1 MSGKLQTLTGKRTSM
16 ALSDYR
22 YRDDGRP
29 RIIHFSGGRTSAY
42 LLTHTLAAYG
52 GSLPDH
58 VRIAFCNTG
67 KEREETLVFIQRC
80 SEKWNVKVTWL
91 EYDFRPDARGGR
103 HDPKH
108 VHRIVNFENA
118 SRNGEPFE
126 AMIRSGSILPTVA
139 LRKCTSELKV
149 RTSERWARRTLK
161 WKKHFD
167 VLGIRYDEG
176 RRWRKA
182 LMEECRTEYPL
193 VSARVTKPMVDAFW
207 QQCPFDL
214 GIPSRLGNCDLCFLK
229 GKRNLIRTIKQEPDR
244 ARWWI
249 TQEEHIL
256 HAHGR
261 RLRNSKMAQFSQ
273 RYTYAE
279 LLEESLVPDPQ
290 LVLIDTESDE
300 AIHCFCG
307 D

>member
-1 MSGKLQTLTGKRTSM
+1 M

-22 YRDDGRP
+22 YREDGRS

-42 LLTHTLAAYG
+42 LLAHTLAAYG
-52 GSLPDH
+52 GSLPAH
-58 VRIAFCNTG
+58 VRVAFCNTG

-80 SEKWNVKVTWL
+80 SQEWNVNVTWL
-91 EYDFRPDARGGR
+91 EYDYLPHARGGR

-108 VHRIVNFENA
+108 VHRVVDFKSA

-149 RTSERWARRTLK
+149 RTCQSWARRVLG
-161 WKKHFD
+161 WKKYFD
-167 VLGIRYDEG
+167 VLGIRWDEP

-182 LMEECRTEYPL
+182 LMEECTTEYPL
-193 VSARVTKPMVDAFW
+193 VSAMVTKTMVDAFW
-207 QQCPFDL
+207 QRSPFDL

-229 GKRNLIRTIKQEPDR
+229 GKRNLIRTIKKEPER
-244 ARWWI
+244 AKWWI
-249 TQEEHIL
+249 SQEEHIL
-256 HAHGR
+256 HSHGR

-273 RYTYAE
+273 RYRYSE
-279 LLEESLVPDPQ
+279 LLEESLVADPQ
-290 LVLIDTESDE
+290 LVLIDADSDDG
-300 AIHCFCG
+300 ISCFCG

>member
-1 MSGKLQTLTGKRTSM
+1 M
-16 ALSDYR
+16 ALSDYCFR
-22 YRDDGRP
+22 EDGRP

-42 LLTHTLAAYG
+42 LLFHTMEAYG
-52 GSLPDH
+52 GSLPKH
-58 VRIAFCNTG
+58 VRVAYCNTG
-67 KEREETLVFIQRC
+67 KEREETLSFIQRC
-80 SEKWNVKVTWL
+80 SDEWNVEVTWL
-91 EYDFRPDARGGR
+91 EYDYRTDAQGGL

-108 VHRIVNFENA
+108 VHRVVSFDQA

-149 RTSERWARRTLK
+149 RTSERWARRALG
-161 WKKHFD
+161 WKKHLD
-167 VLGIRYDEG
+167 VLGIRYDEP

-193 VSARVTKPMVDAFW
+193 VHARVTRRMVDEFW
-207 QQCPFDL
+207 ARSPFDL
-214 GIPSRLGNCDLCFLK
+214 GIPSRIGNCDLCFLK

-244 ARWWI
+244 AQWWI
-249 TQEEHIL
+249 GQEKHIL
-256 HAHGR
+256 HSHGR

-273 RYTYAE
+273 RYTYSE
-279 LLEESLVPDPQ
+279 LLQEALTAAPQ
-290 LVLIDTESDE
+290 LVLIDVNGEGGIS
-300 AIHCFCG
+300 CFCG

>member
-1 MSGKLQTLTGKRTSM
+1 M

-22 YRDDGRP
+22 YREDGRP

-42 LLTHTLAAYG
+42 LLAHTLAAYR
-52 GSLPDH
+52 GSLPAH
-58 VRIAFCNTG
+58 VRVAFCNTG
-67 KEREETLVFIQRC
+67 KEREETLVFIDRC
-80 SEKWNVKVTWL
+80 SREWNVDVTWL
-91 EYDFRPDARGGR
+91 EYDYLPNARGGR

-108 VHRIVNFENA
+108 VHRVVSFDSA

-149 RTSERWARRTLK
+149 RTCQRWARRVLG
-161 WKKHFD
+161 WKKYFD
-167 VLGIRYDEG
+167 VLGIRWDEP

-182 LMEECRTEYPL
+182 LMEECTTEYPL
-193 VSARVTKPMVDAFW
+193 VSAMVTRAMVDAFW
-207 QQCPFDL
+207 HRSPFDL

-229 GKRNLIRTIKQEPDR
+229 GKRNLIRTIKKEPER
-244 ARWWI
+244 TKWWI
-249 TQEEHIL
+249 DQEEHIL
-256 HAHGR
+256 SSHGR

-273 RYTYAE
+273 RYRYSE
-279 LLEESLVPDPQ
+279 LLEESLVADPQ
-290 LVLIDTESDE
+290 LVLIDTDDDDGIS
-300 AIHCFCG
+300 CFCG

>member
-1 MSGKLQTLTGKRTSM
+1 MS
-16 ALSDYR
+16 LSDYR
-22 YRDDGRP
+22 YREDGRP

-42 LLTHTLAAYG
+42 LLAHTLAAYG
-52 GSLPDH
+52 GSLPSH
-58 VRIAFCNTG
+58 VRVAFSNTG

-80 SEKWNVKVTWL
+80 SEEWNVDVTWL
-91 EYDFRPDARGGR
+91 EYDYRPHARGGR
-103 HDPKH
+103 QYPKH
-108 VHRIVNFENA
+108 VHRVVDFQSA

-149 RTSERWARRTLK
+149 RTSERWARRALG
-161 WKKHFD
+161 WRKHFD
-167 VLGIRYDEG
+167 VLGIRWDEP

-193 VSARVTKPMVDAFW
+193 VAARVTKRMVDEFW
-207 QQCPFDL
+207 QRSPFDL

-229 GKRNLIRTIKQEPDR
+229 GKRNLIRTIRQEPER
-244 ARWWI
+244 AQWWI
-249 TQEEHIL
+249 DQEERIL
-256 HAHGR
+256 SAHGR

-279 LLEESLVPDPQ
+279 LLEEARIPDPQ
-290 LVLIDTESDE
+290 LVLIDGMDE
-300 AIHCFCG
+300 GGISCFCG